1 MTCEDEEDASLG
13 FGQANRTLP
22 LRNMFLL
29 PEDFGTERFFVLFS
43 LNLFLTFNILFLPIL
58 LFSFFSFYVFVL
70 RWDSLSSLFAFF
82 LHAFSF
88 CIVIISFSLSMA
100 TNWQH

>member
-29 PEDFGTERFFVLFS
+29 PEDFGTEKVFVLFS
-43 LNLFLTFNILFLPIL
+43 LNLSFLL
-58 LFSFFSFYVFVL
+58 LTFSFYLFYY
-70 RWDSLSSLFAFF
+70 SLFFPFRF
-82 LHAFSF
+82 LY
-88 CIVIISFSLSMA
+88 
-100 TNWQH
+100 